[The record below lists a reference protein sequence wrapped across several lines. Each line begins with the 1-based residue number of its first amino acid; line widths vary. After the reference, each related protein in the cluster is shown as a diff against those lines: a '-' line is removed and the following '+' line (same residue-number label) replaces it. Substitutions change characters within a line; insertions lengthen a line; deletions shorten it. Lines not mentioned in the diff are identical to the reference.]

1 MVCLSIIVLFLILE
15 TAVTNAVTTAS
26 GITTNGPQFSRM
38 VEMVQELVSNN
49 ILSIVLM
56 LLHKLTHITSL
67 SLF

>member
-1 MVCLSIIVLFLILE
+1 MVCMSTIVLFLALE

-49 ILSIVLM
+49 ILSIVLI
-56 LLHKLTHITSL
+56 L
-67 SLF
+67 